1 MTKQITQTPEKQLA
15 FHLDQMAACES
26 SFVEHAYD
34 AGVIL
39 SRQKD
44 RLEHGDW
51 LEWLKENFSRTR
63 QTATAYIQLAAQ
75 DRSEVV
81 KCRTIT
87 EAKKRISS
95 PPDPVVESEPEIQME
110 NDFPFEMENVGK
122 MALIESETDPP
133 PPTGDYNPDDI
144 WGDALGEYEDDDEP
158 TAESTATA
166 SLFIAWIADTKRIL
180 PLIDESDAELAHA
193 VIDGIWPRKPTKSK
207 NEAIEKPGDVTSG
220 TWKDWLAARKAKKA
234 GPVTLSVIKAVI
246 RESEKAG
253 ICIDEALSR
262 AAGRGWQTYRADWDD
277 DLAKESVGARSMR
290 EKL

>member
-1 MTKQITQTPEKQLA
+1 MKPDTKP
-15 FHLDQMAACES
+15 S
-26 SFVEHAYD
+26 V
-34 AGVIL
+34 
-39 SRQKD
+39 
-44 RLEHGDW
+44 
-51 LEWLKENFSRTR
+51 
-63 QTATAYIQLAAQ
+63 
-75 DRSEVV
+75 
-81 KCRTIT
+81 T
-87 EAKKRISS
+87 ES
-95 PPDPVVESEPEIQME
+95 PP
-110 NDFPFEMENVGK
+110 
-122 MALIESETDPP
+122 TD
-133 PPTGDYNPDDI
+133 DYNPDDI

-207 NEAIEKPGDVTSG
+207 NEAIEKPDDVTSG